1 MTFSLFGPWCVTGH
15 IRSII
20 LTYIGLSMPKEEC
33 GRAARAVAGKAP
45 VAYLLAMT
53 AAETDRSASTPSVA
67 SAHDK
72 ILIVDFGSQVT
83 QLIARRVREDGVY
96 CEIVPF
102 NKAEQAFN
110 EMKPKAVILSGGP
123 ESVHEAGSPRA
134 PQAIFDSGVPVM
146 GICYGQMAMAEQLG
160 GTVEGGH
167 HREFGRADVEVK
179 APSKLFEDVWS
190 PGGKNQVW
198 MSHGDRITKM
208 PPGFSVAGTSPNA
221 PFAIIQDETRKY
233 YGLMFHPEVVHTPD
247 GAKLIRNFVR
257 KIAGLSGD
265 WTMRAFREE
274 EIAKIRAQ
282 VGKGRVLCGLSG
294 GVDSAVA
301 AVLIHEAIGE
311 QLICVFVDHGMLRLD
326 EAKTVVDLF
335 RHHYNIPLVHVD
347 ASKQFLGELAGVTDP
362 EQKRKTIGRLF
373 IDVFDAEAK
382 KIANKGEGPADFLAQ
397 GTLYPDVIESV
408 SFTGGPSVTIKSHHN
423 VGGLP
428 DRMKMKLVEPLR
440 ELFKDEVRVL
450 GRELGLP
457 EIFVGRHPFPG
468 PGLAIRCPGD
478 ITKEKLDILR
488 NADAVYIDQIRKA
501 GLYDKIWQAF
511 AVLLPVKTV
520 GVMGDGRTYEY
531 VVGLRAVTSTDGM
544 TADFYAFDMKFLGET
559 ATRII
564 NEVKGVNRVVYD
576 VTSKPPGTIEWE

>member
-1 MTFSLFGPWCVTGH
+1 MT
-15 IRSII
+15 
-20 LTYIGLSMPKEEC
+20 
-33 GRAARAVAGKAP
+33 
-45 VAYLLAMT
+45 
-53 AAETDRSASTPSVA
+53 SASKTSESSPSVA

-83 QLIARRVREDGVY
+83 QLIARRVREEGVY
-96 CEIVPF
+96 SEIVPF
-102 NKAEQAFN
+102 QKAESAFR
-110 EMKPKAVILSGGP
+110 EMQPKAVILSGGP
-123 ESVHEAGSPRA
+123 ASVLDKDA
-134 PQAIFDSGVPVM
+134 PAAPMSILTAGVPVL
-146 GICYGQMAMAEQLG
+146 GICYGEQTMAQQLG
-160 GTVEGGH
+160 GKVEPGLV
-167 HREFGRADVEVK
+167 REFGRATIEVTDDC
-179 APSKLFEDVWS
+179 ALFDGVWQK
-190 PGGKNQVW
+190 GGRYDVW
-198 MSHGDRITKM
+198 MSHGDRVTQLPK
-208 PPGFSVAGTSPNA
+208 GFRGVASAHGSPISVIA
-221 PFAIIQDETRKY
+221 DDTRKFY
-233 YGLMFHPEVVHTPD
+233 AMQFHPEVVHTPD
-247 GAKLIRNFVR
+247 GAKLIHNFVR
-257 KIAGLSGD
+257 KVAGLAGN
-265 WTMRAFREE
+265 WTMGAFREAAIE
-274 EIAKIRAQ
+274 KIRAQ
-282 VGKGRVLCGLSG
+282 VGRGKVICGLSG
-294 GVDSAVA
+294 GVDSSVA
-301 AVLIHEAIGE
+301 ALLIHEAIGD
-311 QLICVFVDHGMLRLD
+311 QLTCVFVDHGLLRLN
-326 EAKTVVDLF
+326 EAETVVDLF

-347 ASKQFLGELAGVTDP
+347 ASKQFLGELEGVTDP

-373 IDVFDAEAK
+373 IDVFEAEAK
-382 KIANKGEGPADFLAQ
+382 KIGGAEFLAQ

-428 DRMKMKLVEPLR
+428 ARMNMKLVEPLR

-478 ITKEKLDILR
+478 ITREKLDILR

-544 TADFYAFDMKFLGET
+544 TADFYSFDMKFLGET

>member
-1 MTFSLFGPWCVTGH
+1 
-15 IRSII
+15 
-20 LTYIGLSMPKEEC
+20 
-33 GRAARAVAGKAP
+33 
-45 VAYLLAMT
+45 MT
-53 AAETDRSASTPSVA
+53 AAQQARESTPSVA

-83 QLIARRVREDGVY
+83 QLIARRVREEGVY
-96 CEIVPF
+96 SEIVPF
-102 NKAEQAFN
+102 QKAESAFR
-110 EMKPKAVILSGGP
+110 EMQPKAVILSGGP
-123 ESVHEAGSPRA
+123 ASVLDKDA
-134 PQAIFDSGVPVM
+134 PAAPMSILNAGVPVL
-146 GICYGQMAMAEQLG
+146 GICYGEQTMAQQLG
-160 GTVEGGH
+160 GKVEPGLT
-167 HREFGRADVEVK
+167 REFGRATIEVTDNC
-179 APSKLFEDVWS
+179 ALFDGVWQK
-190 PGGKNQVW
+190 GGLYEVW
-198 MSHGDRITKM
+198 MSHGDRVTQLPK
-208 PPGFSVAGTSPNA
+208 GFRGVASAHGSPISVIA
-221 PFAIIQDETRKY
+221 DDVRKFY
-233 YGLMFHPEVVHTPD
+233 AMQFHPEVVHTPD

-257 KIAGLSGD
+257 KVAALAGN
-265 WTMRAFREE
+265 WTMRAFREAAIE
-274 EIAKIRAQ
+274 KIRAQ
-282 VGKGRVLCGLSG
+282 VGKGKVICGLSG

-301 AVLIHEAIGE
+301 AVLIHEAIGD
-311 QLICVFVDHGMLRLD
+311 QLTCVFVDHGLLRKD
-326 EAKTVVDLF
+326 EGKTVVDLF

-347 ASKQFLGELAGVTDP
+347 ASNLFLGELAGVTDP
-362 EQKRKTIGRLF
+362 ETKRKTIGRLF

-382 KIANKGEGPADFLAQ
+382 KIGGAEFLAQ

-428 DRMKMKLVEPLR
+428 ARMNMKLVEPLR

-468 PGLAIRCPGD
+468 PGLAIRCPGE
-478 ITKEKLDILR
+478 ITPEKLDILR
-488 NADAVYIDQIRKA
+488 HADAVYIDQIRKA

-531 VVGLRAVTSTDGM
+531 VVGLRAVISTDGM
-544 TADFYAFDMKFLGET
+544 TADFYSFDMKFLGET

-576 VTSKPPGTIEWE
+576 ITSKPPGTIEWE